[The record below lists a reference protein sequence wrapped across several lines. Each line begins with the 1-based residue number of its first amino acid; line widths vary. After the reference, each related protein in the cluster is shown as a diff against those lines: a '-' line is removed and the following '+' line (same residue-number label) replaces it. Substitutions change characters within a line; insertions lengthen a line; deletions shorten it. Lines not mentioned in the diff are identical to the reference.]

1 MRTSVFVSLAIIAF
15 TSVAS
20 ATAQIEPA
28 GSGQSAETTAHRVL
42 VTGEVHSPGRV
53 TLTAST
59 MTVRDAL
66 VAAGLLTVDA
76 GEYVVVIHTTKPGA
90 TPERRTIALKD
101 LEEGTVG
108 IDVALYDGDVITVP
122 EGERFYISGFIR
134 HPGAYRLWAGTTV
147 SQAITLG
154 GGLSDVGTVRSLKIR
169 RVVNGKPV
177 EVAAKPDDMILPGDE
192 VKVPRRMF

>member
-15 TSVAS
+15 TSVAP

-28 GSGQSAETTAHRVL
+28 GSGQSAETAAPRVL
-42 VTGEVHSPGRV
+42 VTGAVHTPGRV

-59 MTVRDAL
+59 MTVRDAI

-101 LEEGTVG
+101 LEEGTVDV
-108 IDVALYDGDVITVP
+108 DVALYDGDVITVP
-122 EGERFYISGFIR
+122 EGERFYIAGYIR

-147 SQAITLG
+147 SQAITLA
-154 GGLSDVGTVRSLKIR
+154 GGLSDVGTVRNLKIH
-169 RVVNGKPV
+169 RVVKGKPV